1 MKRPNVAH
9 ARVLRAAQTDAERLM
24 WRHLRNRQLLGWKFR
39 RQHEIDAYIADFA
52 CVDANLIVELDGGQ
66 HVERARYDE
75 RRTEA
80 LQRRGFRV
88 LRFWND
94 DVLTATDRVLEQIV
108 AALTV
113 TPPHPDPLPGGER
126 GKSADGPD
134 PLPGGERGKS
144 TGAP

>member
-24 WRHLRNRQLLGWKFR
+24 WRHLRNRNLPGWKFR

-80 LQRRGFRV
+80 LQRNDFRV

-94 DVLTATDRVLEQIV
+94 DVLTATHRVLEQIV
-108 AALTV
+108 AALTL
-113 TPPHPDPLPGGER
+113 TPPHPDPLPAGDRE
-126 GKSADGPD
+126 KIV
-134 PLPGGERGKS
+134 
-144 TGAP
+144 GAP